1 MNSSKKLLDNTCSL
15 LICHVGLYRNMCLP
29 WSNKDVQFH
38 QESRFNRLMEKVW
51 KSHVP
56 IYYPAFLGQPF
67 PLHVLIIERTAA
79 STRSCSPKLSVFR
92 GLFDTSKSDVFD
104 RVDRRVAAWGR
115 FWNARFLEGHPSS
128 DDFSNEKV
136 IRFAFFQKSK
146 LKKQVFSKSIALS
159 QVLRSFRSAQSD
171 LQWRPVTET
180 LERRSRT
187 AKCCR
192 CDWTDISFAG
202 YLFWWCKWS

>member
-15 LICHVGLYRNMCLP
+15 LICHVGLYRNIFYLEATKMFNSIKKVVSIVWWKKSCSYIFSCVFGSTLP
-29 WSNKDVQFH
+29 
-38 QESRFNRLMEKVW
+38 
-51 KSHVP
+51 P
-56 IYYPAFLGQPF
+56 
-67 PLHVLIIERTAA
+67 HVLIIERTAA
-79 STRSCSPKLSVFR
+79 SIARSCSPKLSVFR
-92 GLFDTSKSDVFD
+92 GLLFDTSKSDVFD

-136 IRFAFFQKSK
+136 IRFAFFQKSR

>member
-1 MNSSKKLLDNTCSL
+1 MFNSIKKVVSIVWWKKSCSYIL
-15 LICHVGLYRNMCLP
+15 SCLFGSTLP
-29 WSNKDVQFH
+29 
-38 QESRFNRLMEKVW
+38 
-51 KSHVP
+51 P
-56 IYYPAFLGQPF
+56 
-67 PLHVLIIERTAA
+67 HVLIIERTAA
-79 STRSCSPKLSVFR
+79 FALR
-92 GLFDTSKSDVFD
+92 FDL
-104 RVDRRVAAWGR
+104 AP
-115 FWNARFLEGHPSS
+115 PSS
-128 DDFSNEKV
+128 PCSGDYLTHPRVMFSTELIGVLQLGAVFETPDSSRV
-136 IRFAFFQKSK
+136 IRHPTIFPTKKSSVSPFSK
-146 LKKQVFSKSIALS
+146 NQNWKKQVFSKSIALS

>member
-15 LICHVGLYRNMCLP
+15 LICHVGLYRNIFFTLKQQRCSIP
-29 WSNKDVQFH
+29 
-38 QESRFNRLMEKVW
+38 SRKSFQSFDG

-56 IYYPAFLGQPF
+56 IFSCVFGSTLSP
-67 PLHVLIIERTAA
+67 HVLIIERTAA

-92 GLFDTSKSDVFD
+92 GLLFDTSKSDVFD

-136 IRFAFFQKSK
+136 IRFAFFHKSK